1 MAASAPGLSSGL
13 RIMEAIV
20 ESESGIGFNQLKTAA
35 ELSAAS
41 LNRYLQVLLEQQ
53 YVEKDANQQYVAGPM
68 LFALMQRAEQHH
80 GLRGASGPVLDSISR
95 EAGCTAL
102 WIDYRHGRMLCR
114 DKRVHPEGIAMQQT
128 GEIRTDY
135 PLHPWGF
142 LLLAHADEATRRLY
156 LEHADNGALALYR
169 PDAEALD
176 RYIANAAERGLADD
190 QGAIL
195 PHIRRIAVP
204 VYDGE
209 RLAAAI
215 AVGMPGTSFDAPF
228 IHRLYELL
236 QDEAAQVMKLLQA
249 AIQEGKGEA

>member
-20 ESESGIGFNQLKTAA
+20 ESESGIGFNQLKAA
-35 ELSAAS
+35 AGLSAAS

-53 YVEKDANQQYVAGPM
+53 YVEKDANQQYVAGPR
-68 LFALMQRAEQHH
+68 LFALMQRAEHHH
-80 GLRGASGPVLDSISR
+80 GLRGASGPVLDRISR

-102 WIDYRHGRMLCR
+102 WIDFRHGRMICR
-114 DKRVHPEGIAMQQT
+114 DKRVHPEGVAMQQT

-156 LEHADNGALALYR
+156 LEHAEDGALAPYR
-169 PDAEALD
+169 PDAEALN
-176 RYIANAAERGLADD
+176 RYIADAAERGLADD

-215 AVGMPGTSFDAPF
+215 GVGMPGTSFDAPF
-228 IHRLYELL
+228 IHRIYELL
-236 QDEAAQVMKLLQA
+236 QDEAAQVMKLLQP
-249 AIQEGKGEA
+249 AIQEGREES

>member
-20 ESESGIGFNQLKTAA
+20 ESESGIGFNQLKAA
-35 ELSAAS
+35 AGLSAAS

-68 LFALMQRAEQHH
+68 LFALMQRAEHHH
-80 GLRGASGPVLDSISR
+80 GLRGASGPVLDRISR

-102 WIDYRHGRMLCR
+102 WIDFRHGRMICR
-114 DKRVHPEGIAMQQT
+114 DKRVHPEGVAMQQT

-156 LEHADNGALALYR
+156 IEHAEDGALAPYR
-169 PDAEALD
+169 PDAAALD
-176 RYIANAAERGLADD
+176 QYIADAAKRGLADD

-215 AVGMPGTSFDAPF
+215 GVGMPGTSFDAPI
-228 IHRLYELL
+228 IHRIYELL
-236 QDEAAQVMKLLQA
+236 QDEAAQVMKLLQP
-249 AIQEGKGEA
+249 AIQEGRGES